1 MRRFGLICA
10 SESERAADCEAVT
23 IPLVIAS
30 VAAIALMLHMAWSL
44 RGNARLLE
52 STRTEAMTDV
62 LTGLGNRRRMMAD
75 LERALAVAGP
85 EAPFVLVLFDLD
97 GFKHYNDTLGH
108 LAGDALLARCGRA
121 LRDAVTGMGGAY
133 RPGGDEFCVL
143 LAPSGTGGTEDVVA
157 ACVAALS
164 ERSPGADIKPSW
176 GAVLLPG
183 EAEHAEDALGLADR
197 RMYSRKGSGR
207 RRSARRESIDV
218 LLSVLQERRQ
228 EDLHEHSD
236 SVAELARR
244 VGERLGMPVGDVEET
259 AHAAELHDIGKLA
272 IPERVLSKPAPLT
285 RDEWLQVHE
294 HTIAGERILRAAP
307 ALEPVARLVRASHE
321 RWDGEGYPDG
331 LSGAEI
337 PLGARIISVC
347 DAFDA
352 MISERPYRTAMAVGS
367 ALDELVQCA
376 GTQFDPEVVRAFG
389 AVIAGDDP
397 GATASAVAAAA

>member
-1 MRRFGLICA
+1 
-10 SESERAADCEAVT
+10 
-23 IPLVIAS
+23 
-30 VAAIALMLHMAWSL
+30 
-44 RGNARLLE
+44 
-52 STRTEAMTDV
+52 
-62 LTGLGNRRRMMAD
+62 
-75 LERALAVAGP
+75 
-85 EAPFVLVLFDLD
+85 
-97 GFKHYNDTLGH
+97 
-108 LAGDALLARCGRA
+108 
-121 LRDAVTGMGGAY
+121 
-133 RPGGDEFCVL
+133 
-143 LAPSGTGGTEDVVA
+143 
-157 ACVAALS
+157 
-164 ERSPGADIKPSW
+164 
-176 GAVLLPG
+176 
-183 EAEHAEDALGLADR
+183 
-197 RMYSRKGSGR
+197 MYSRKGSGR

>member
-1 MRRFGLICA
+1 MNVALAI
-10 SESERAADCEAVT
+10 AAA
-23 IPLVIAS
+23 AS
-30 VAAIALMLHMAWSL
+30 VALLLRMTWSL

-52 STRTEAMTDV
+52 STRTEALTDA
-62 LTGLGNRRRMMAD
+62 LTGLGNRRRMMED
-75 LERALAVAGP
+75 LERALQVAGP

-97 GFKHYNDTLGH
+97 GFKHYNDTFGH
-108 LAGDALLARCGRA
+108 LAGDGLLARCGRA
-121 LRDAVTGMGGAY
+121 LREAVQGVGGAY

-164 ERSPGADIKPSW
+164 ERRPGGDVVPSW
-176 GAVLLPG
+176 GAVLLPE
-183 EAEHAEDALGLADR
+183 EATAPEEALTLADQ
-197 RMYSRKGSGR
+197 RMYGRKGTGR
-207 RRSARRESIDV
+207 RRAARRESIDV
-218 LLSVLQERRQ
+218 LLSALQERRQ
-228 EDLHEHSD
+228 ENLHVHSD

-244 VGERLGMPVGDVEET
+244 VGERLAMNPADVEET

-272 IPERVLSKPAPLT
+272 IPDRVLSKPTPLT

-321 RWDGEGYPDG
+321 RWDGEGYPDSLAG
-331 LSGAEI
+331 EDI

-352 MISERPYRTAMAVGS
+352 MISERPYREAMSIGA
-367 ALDELVQCA
+367 ALEEIGRCA
-376 GTQFDPEVVRAFG
+376 GTQFDPAVVRAFE
-389 AVIAGDDP
+389 AVVVGDDP
-397 GATASAVAAAA
+397 GATESAVAAAA